1 MKRLLSILIAIWII
15 PALAQAGGLIKVMN
29 QSETYLTPTRV
40 EISVEVNNQVAI
52 TVARQTF
59 KNTTGD
65 SVVMKYGFPMP
76 LKAVVTGFAWDM
88 NGKHFT
94 AKIVGQ
100 PMDTTATNPGG
111 YPDYTYL
118 NYFGKSPFFFTFLDT
133 LPPDS
138 EFSVQ
143 LTYIEL
149 LSYYSGKMQYDY
161 PLDLGNFAKQ
171 PLDSLAL
178 SVTIHSKRTLVDVSS
193 ESFTPQSLDVGD
205 TLASLFYS
213 ANSFTPDKDLTF
225 TYKVSQKELGV
236 FLLSVKPDTSDGYFL
251 MLAEP

>member
-138 EFSVQ
+138 EVVVQ
-143 LTYIEL
+143 LTYMEL
-149 LSYYSGKMQYDY
+149 LSYYSGKCNM
-161 PLDLGNFAKQ
+161 
-171 PLDSLAL
+171 
-178 SVTIHSKRTLVDVSS
+178 IIR
-193 ESFTPQSLDVGD
+193 
-205 TLASLFYS
+205 
-213 ANSFTPDKDLTF
+213 
-225 TYKVSQKELGV
+225 
-236 FLLSVKPDTSDGYFL
+236 
-251 MLAEP
+251 